1 MEGISFIY
9 PAWLILL
16 CLAGGFLYGILHYWG
31 STQFKDQGNWLRRLL
46 FAVRTLSITL
56 IALLLLGPLM
66 KYFINVE
73 DPPVLVVA
81 ADATSS
87 VILASDST
95 EMASIYQQ
103 LEQLETVNPGRVQTD
118 FLLFGEST
126 RTGKPSET
134 DFADRSTN
142 ISELLEYINNTYDG
156 RNLSGV
162 VIATDG
168 IYNRGANPIYTPIR
182 HTAPIHF
189 VALGDTSVRRD
200 LMIRRILHNRIAY
213 LDEKFSI
220 QIDIAGRMANGSS
233 TTLNVF
239 SMDPA
244 GGRQQLYSEEFTIDS
259 DDFFT
264 TTEIVLEANRP
275 GLNHFRAILDPIPNE
290 LSEENNVRD
299 FYVEVLDTRQRVLIL
314 GSTPHPDLGSM
325 KSLLENFQNYEVDL
339 FSLSNW
345 EGNFDDYDL
354 VVLHQIPSRL
364 PASRRVLEDVMATD
378 RPLLFVLGNQSDINQ
393 FNRSQELLQIS
404 GGGNRFN
411 DAVPLVNN
419 NFNPFTFDQD
429 LFRRLRGFVPLQAP
443 FGQYQLAPFANTL
456 LHQRIGQVETDMPM
470 LTFGEV
476 GNRRMGIL
484 AGEGIWKWRLY
495 EFSSFDGADATAD
508 LLQKTVQYLSIREDD
523 RRLRVYTDKN
533 LFDESELVVFE
544 AEYYNASFQ
553 RVNEPDVRLTI
564 SDAEDNQFAYNF
576 DRRADHYILNT
587 GPFNPGEYSYIA
599 EVEVG
604 MERFTVEGGFTVRP
618 IQLESI
624 NLEANHG
631 LLNQIARNQGGQL
644 FYPENLQSLLE
655 FLSEDHDFR
664 PVVHSSLR
672 TNLVLN
678 LFWVCIAILGLLF
691 VEWFMR
697 RFYGSY

>member
-1 MEGISFIY
+1 M
-9 PAWLILL
+9 
-16 CLAGGFLYGILHYWG
+16 
-31 STQFKDQGNWLRRLL
+31 
-46 FAVRTLSITL
+46 
-56 IALLLLGPLM
+56 
-66 KYFINVE
+66 
-73 DPPVLVVA
+73 LVVA
-81 ADATSS
+81 ADASSS

-95 EMASIYQQ
+95 EIASLYQE
-103 LEQLETVNPGRVQTD
+103 LEQLQELNPGRVQTD

-126 RTGKPSET
+126 RTGNPTET
-134 DFADRSTN
+134 DFSDRSTN

-168 IYNRGANPIYTPIR
+168 IYNRGANPVYTPIR

-200 LMIRRILHNRIAY
+200 LMIRRVLHNRIAY

-239 SMDPA
+239 SVDPA
-244 GGRQQLYSEEFTIDS
+244 GGRQQLHSEEIVIDS
-259 DDFFT
+259 DDFFS
-264 TTEIVLEANRP
+264 TTEIILDAKRP
-275 GLNHFRAILDPIPNE
+275 GLNHFRVVLDPILNE

-299 FYVEVLDTRQRVLIL
+299 FYVEVLDTRQHVLLL
-314 GSTPHPDLGSM
+314 GSTPHPDLGAM
-325 KSLLENFQNYEVDL
+325 KTLLENFQNYEVDL

-345 EGNFDDYDL
+345 DGNFEDYDL
-354 VVLHQIPSRL
+354 VILHQIPSRI
-364 PASRRVLEDVMATD
+364 PASRRVLEMAMATD
-378 RPLLFVLGNQSDINQ
+378 RPVLFILGSQSDINQ
-393 FNRSQELLQIS
+393 FNRAQELLQIS

-419 NFNPFTFDQD
+419 NFTPFTFDQD
-429 LFRRLRGFVPLQAP
+429 QYRRMRGFIPLQAP
-443 FGQYQLAPFANTL
+443 FGQYELAPFTNTL
-456 LHQRIGQVETDMPM
+456 LYQRIGQVETDMPL

-495 EFSSFDGADATAD
+495 EFSSFDGADVTAD

-533 LFDESELVVFE
+533 LYDESEVVVFE
-544 AEYYNASFQ
+544 AEYYNASLQ
-553 RVNEPDVRLTI
+553 RINEPDVRLTI
-564 SDAEDNQFAYNF
+564 SDADGNQFTYNF

-587 GPFNPGEYSYIA
+587 GPFNPGEYSYVA

-604 MERFTVEGGFTVRP
+604 MERFVVEGGFTVRP

-631 LLNQIARNQGGQL
+631 LLNQIARNQGGQV
-644 FYPENLQSLLE
+644 FYPGNMQSLTE

-664 PVVHSSLR
+664 PIVHSSLR

-678 LFWVCIAILGLLF
+678 LFWTCIALLGLLF
-691 VEWFMR
+691 AEWFLR